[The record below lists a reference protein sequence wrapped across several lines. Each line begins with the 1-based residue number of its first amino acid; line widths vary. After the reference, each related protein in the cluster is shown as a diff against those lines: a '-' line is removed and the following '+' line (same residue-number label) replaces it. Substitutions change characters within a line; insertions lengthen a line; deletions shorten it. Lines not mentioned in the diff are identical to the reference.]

1 MSTPDLPPVPGAP
14 IWVELYT
21 SDPDGAQAFYEKLFG
36 WTAEDSGPE
45 YGGYVTFQLD
55 GKPVAG
61 CMRNDGTTGAI
72 NSWSVYLESRDAED
86 TMSMAEAN
94 GGHVEIEPMQV
105 GDLGQMAFVTD
116 PGGAL
121 IGIWQPGTH
130 HGIAV
135 RGETGAP
142 VWFELLTK
150 HYEASIRFYQAVFG
164 WATETMS
171 DTDEFRYTTLGKG
184 EDALAGIMDASGF
197 LGDAPSAW
205 SVYIDVEDTDATVR
219 RAEEAGGAILIAPE
233 DSPYGRIAELQD
245 PSGARF
251 KVMGPN
257 LESA

>member
-1 MSTPDLPPVPGAP
+1 MSTPDLPSLPGAP

-21 SDPDGAQAFYEKLFG
+21 SDPDGAQAFYAKLFD
-36 WTAEDSGPE
+36 WEARDRGPE
-45 YGGYVTFQLD
+45 YGGYLTFQVD
-55 GKPVAG
+55 GEPVAG
-61 CMRNDGTTGAI
+61 CMRNDGGTGGI
-72 NSWSVYLESRDAED
+72 NSWSVYLESRDAEA
-86 TMSMAEAN
+86 TVSMAEAN
-94 GGHVEIEPMQV
+94 GGQLEIEPMQV
-105 GDLGQMAFVTD
+105 GDLGHMAFVKD

-121 IGIWQPGTH
+121 IGVWQPGNH

-135 RGETGAP
+135 RDVPGAP
-142 VWFELLTK
+142 VWFELLTNA
-150 HYEASIRFYQAVFG
+150 YDASIRFYEAVFG
-164 WATETMS
+164 WVTETMS

-184 EDALAGIMDASGF
+184 EDALAGIMDASRF

-205 SVYIDVEDTDATVR
+205 SLYIDVEDTDATAR
-219 RAEEAGGAILIAPE
+219 LAEEEGGAILIAPE